1 MFKEEGH
8 RASSVFEADRPM
20 TAGPDTRVTRDQFSW
35 ANPWSS
41 RFARAYDYAA
51 DLRHIARYLPS
62 PRSAVPWPYHVK
74 PMETILPTIGPV
86 MTAWQL

>member
-1 MFKEEGH
+1 MVKEGVDH
-8 RASSVFEADRPM
+8 TSNVFEADRPT

-51 DLRHIARYLPS
+51 DLRHIAR
-62 PRSAVPWPYHVK
+62 
-74 PMETILPTIGPV
+74 
-86 MTAWQL
+86 